1 MRYHRKGRR
10 FRHRSN
16 GRNHQ
21 PRSDGEHMRIRP
33 QSFSNDRPRNNFK
46 PQQSPEKL
54 AEKYS
59 MLAKEALSSGDKIL
73 SENYLQHADH
83 FTRILNERESFRKDK
98 FLQNNSENNSEV
110 IEENKENTK
119 KTHDKDLVDNSVDE
133 KEIQKET
140 KPQIEII

>member
-83 FTRILNERESFRKDK
+83 FTRIIEERTFNQNQIKNGKDPASDLKDK
-98 FLQNNSENNSEV
+98 SSTEKGLEDKKIEKKEEV
-110 IEENKENTK
+110 T
-119 KTHDKDLVDNSVDE
+119 S
-133 KEIQKET
+133 
-140 KPQIEII
+140 